1 MADKSLRND
10 KRVCNRLAGEIVT
23 FLNVEINEE
32 PNKRGEGEREE
43 GQKRKEAIDKRAK
56 LGEGK

>member
-1 MADKSLRND
+1 M
-10 KRVCNRLAGEIVT
+10 CNRLAGEIVT

-32 PNKRGEGEREE
+32 PNKRGEGGEREE

-56 LGEGK
+56 LGEGE